1 MAINQSPNE
10 LYKTIPKTTKTISPS
25 PTMHLSTTYH
35 TTTLAEDKTIL
46 MSLKRLIWF
55 GAILF
60 AVAIGL
66 YAKGWIDST
75 IVTVVPSAIIE
86 LVSGGLLAVYKLVS
100 ERSERSLSK
109 ITETEQYDRIVQELE
124 NFPMEY
130 RQLQFSKLVDYY
142 YGNSKQ

>member
-10 LYKTIPKTTKTISPS
+10 LYKAIPKTTKTISPS

-86 LVSGGLLAVYKLVS
+86 LVSGGL
-100 ERSERSLSK
+100 
-109 ITETEQYDRIVQELE
+109 
-124 NFPMEY
+124 
-130 RQLQFSKLVDYY
+130 
-142 YGNSKQ
+142 

>member
-10 LYKTIPKTTKTISPS
+10 LYKAIPKTTKTISPS

-60 AVAIGL
+60 AVALDFTQKDGL
-66 YAKGWIDST
+66 IR
-75 IVTVVPSAIIE
+75 P
-86 LVSGGLLAVYKLVS
+86 LLQLFLLQLSNWSQAVYLRFINWFLNEANVLYLK
-100 ERSERSLSK
+100 
-109 ITETEQYDRIVQELE
+109 
-124 NFPMEY
+124 
-130 RQLQFSKLVDYY
+130 
-142 YGNSKQ
+142 